1 MIGPVLKQAAKSFR
15 HMPMTGAVVGGAV
28 AGAVG
33 GPIIANL
40 ANDPLKDEIRSI
52 QEERSVVTSE
62 MYRAERLRRTMA
74 INTAR
79 LAALNPHLYN
89 EVLAGRKLAPGSVVF
104 GGEPRTDLMDLLT
117 SRMAQGDYREP
128 QSVDEALSF

>member
-15 HMPMTGAVVGGAV
+15 HMPMTGAVVSGAV

-117 SRMAQGDYREP
+117 SRMAQGEYREP